1 MDSNN
6 KINEILDH
14 YARNLVGVL
23 CKRVEVLEKEKAL
36 TSSLYKSLAKEIIYE
51 NVRHLKAI
59 LNVYINIGT
68 IKFIEPN
75 KNSEKE

>member
-1 MDSNN
+1 METNN
-6 KINEILDH
+6 KINEILDQ

-23 CKRVEVLEKEKAL
+23 CKRIEVLEKEKAL
-36 TSSLYKSLAKEIIYE
+36 TPSLYKSLAKEIIYE
-51 NVRHLKAI
+51 NVRNLKTI

-75 KNSEKE
+75 KDSTKE

>member
-51 NVRHLKAI
+51 NVRNLKSI

-75 KNSEKE
+75 KDSTKE

>member
-51 NVRHLKAI
+51 NVRNLKAI

-75 KNSEKE
+75 KDSNKE